1 MCGAAMALEASS
13 RRQFCG
19 DSCRSLYWRKQRGWQ
34 VGAALREI
42 EELAAKIRRTL
53 GLEEG

>member
-1 MCGAAMALEASS
+1 
-13 RRQFCG
+13 
-19 DSCRSLYWRKQRGWQ
+19 